1 LYKKIIYKKE
11 KSKMSKELTL
21 KDIEEAYKR
30 IRPNI
35 KRTLIDYSFNISE
48 SLGCNLY
55 LKLEML
61 QRCKAFK
68 FRGALSKISTLPKGS
83 TIVCASAGNHS
94 QGCALASKICN
105 INCIVYMP
113 ETAPQAKVAATR
125 GYGAEVRQYGQ
136 TFDDANKKCLE
147 DLEKEKHLIFVP
159 PFDDL
164 DVMAGQGTIGLEIY
178 EDLKD
183 VQTVV
188 VSVGGG
194 GLCAGVATAIKAL
207 APKCRI
213 VAVNAALFPN
223 TYIKYQKEKGREIDP
238 IAESEP
244 KTGKKPLADGIA
256 VKVPGTLTFPYIS
269 KYVDEFVVV
278 SEEEISIA
286 IAVLA
291 QRAKCVVEGA
301 GASTL
306 AAVLFKKFKYEKG
319 ENIVCI
325 LSGGN
330 ITLKRLSE
338 CFDAAEEYLLK
349 H

>member
-1 LYKKIIYKKE
+1 
-11 KSKMSKELTL
+11 MSKELTL
-21 KDIEEAYKR
+21 EDIKKANER
-30 IRPNI
+30 IKHNI

-48 SLGCNLY
+48 SLGCNIY

-83 TIVCASAGNHS
+83 TISCASAGNHS
-94 QGCALASKICN
+94 QGCALASKICG

-136 TFDDANKKCLE
+136 TFDDANKKCQE
-147 DLEKEKHLIFVP
+147 DLLKENHVIFVP
-159 PFDDL
+159 PFDDY

-188 VSVGGG
+188 VAVGGG
-194 GLCAGVATAIKAL
+194 GLCAGVATAIKTL
-207 APKCRI
+207 SPKCRI
-213 VAVNAALFPN
+213 IAVNAALFPN
-223 TYIKYQKEKGREIDP
+223 TYLKFQKEKGRPIDP
-238 IAESEP
+238 LAESEP
-244 KTGKKPLADGIA
+244 KTGKAPLADGIA
-256 VKVPGTLTFPYIS
+256 VKVPGKLTYPYIS

-278 SEEEISIA
+278 SEREISLA

-306 AAVLFKKFKYEKG
+306 AAVLFHKFKFEKG
-319 ENIVCI
+319 ENIVCVM
-325 LSGGN
+325 SGGN
-330 ITLKRLSE
+330 IPLQKLSA
-338 CFDAAEEYLLK
+338 CFKDAEEYLHGESLDLESHK
-349 H
+349 MKQ

>member
-1 LYKKIIYKKE
+1 
-11 KSKMSKELTL
+11 MSKELTL
-21 KDIEEAYKR
+21 DDIKKAYER
-30 IRPNI
+30 IKPNI

-48 SLGCNLY
+48 SPGCNIY

-83 TIVCASAGNHS
+83 TISCASAGNHS
-94 QGCALASKICN
+94 QGCALASKICG

-113 ETAPQAKVAATR
+113 ETAPQAKVAATK

-136 TFDDANKKCLE
+136 TFDDANKKCQE
-147 DLEKEKHLIFVP
+147 DLLKENHIIFVP
-159 PFDDL
+159 PFDDY

-188 VSVGGG
+188 VAVGGG
-194 GLCAGVATAIKAL
+194 GLCAGVATAIKTL
-207 APKCRI
+207 KPNCRI
-213 VAVNAALFPN
+213 IAVNAALFPN
-223 TYIKYQKEKGREIDP
+223 TYLKFQKEKGRPIDP
-238 IAESEP
+238 LAESEP
-244 KTGKKPLADGIA
+244 KTGKAPLADGIA
-256 VKVPGTLTFPYIS
+256 VKIPGKLTYPYIS

-278 SEEEISIA
+278 SEREISLA

-306 AAVLFKKFKYEKG
+306 AAVLFHKFKFEKG
-319 ENIVCI
+319 ENIVCVM
-325 LSGGN
+325 SGGN
-330 ITLKRLSE
+330 IPLQKLSA
-338 CFDAAEEYLLK
+338 CFKEAEDYLHGDSLDLESHK
-349 H
+349 MKQ

>member
-1 LYKKIIYKKE
+1 ME
-11 KSKMSKELTL
+11 GELTL
-21 KDIEEAYKR
+21 EEIKKAYER
-30 IRPNI
+30 IKPHI
-35 KRTLIDYSFNISE
+35 KRTPIDYSHNISGII
-48 SLGCNLY
+48 GCNLY

-83 TIVCASAGNHS
+83 KIACASAGNHS
-94 QGCALASKICN
+94 QGCALSAKICG
-105 INCIVYMP
+105 INCVVYMP
-113 ETAPQAKVAATR
+113 ETAPVEKVLATQ

-136 TFDDANKKCLE
+136 TFDDANAKCKE
-147 DLEKEKHLIFVP
+147 DLKKDPNLIFVP

-164 DVMAGQGTIGLEIY
+164 YVMAGQGTIGLEIA
-178 EDLKD
+178 EDLKN

-194 GLCAGVATAIKAL
+194 GLCAGVCVAIKSL
-207 APKCRI
+207 IPNCRI

-223 TYIKYQKEKGREIDP
+223 TYIKYQKEKNREIDP

-256 VKVPGTLTFPYIS
+256 VKVPGSMTYPYIS

-278 SEEEISIA
+278 SENEISCA
-286 IAVLA
+286 ISVLA
-291 QRAKCVVEGA
+291 QRAKFVVEGA

-306 AAVLFKKFKYEKG
+306 AAVLYKKFKYEKD

-330 ITLKRLSE
+330 ISLERLAICFTESE
-338 CFDAAEEYLLK
+338 DFLK
-349 H
+349 HH

>member
-1 LYKKIIYKKE
+1 
-11 KSKMSKELTL
+11 MSKELTL
-21 KDIEEAYKR
+21 EDIQNAYKR
-30 IRPNI
+30 IKPNI
-35 KRTLIDYSFNISE
+35 KRTLIDYSFNLSE
-48 SLGCNLY
+48 WLGCNLY

-83 TIVCASAGNHS
+83 TIACASAGNHS
-94 QGCALASKICN
+94 QGCALASKICG
-105 INCIVYMP
+105 INCVVYMP
-113 ETAPQAKVAATR
+113 ETAPQAKVAATK
-125 GYGAEVRQYGQ
+125 GYGAEVRQFGQ

-147 DLEKEKHLIFVP
+147 DLKKETETIFVP

-164 DVMAGQGTIGLEIY
+164 EVMAGQGTIGLEIY

-188 VSVGGG
+188 VAVGGG

-238 IAESEP
+238 LAESEP
-244 KTGKKPLADGIA
+244 KTGKAPLADGIA
-256 VKVPGTLTFPYIS
+256 VKVPGTLTFPYVS

-278 SEEEISIA
+278 SEDEIAIA

-291 QRAKCVVEGA
+291 QRAKIVVEGA

-306 AAVLFKKFKYEKG
+306 AAVLFNKFKYEKG

-325 LSGGN
+325 MSGGN
-330 ITLKRLSE
+330 ITLKRLAE
-338 CFDAAEEYLLK
+338 CFDKAGDYLLK

>member
-1 LYKKIIYKKE
+1 
-11 KSKMSKELTL
+11 MSKELTL
-21 KDIEEAYKR
+21 DDIKKAYER
-30 IRPNI
+30 IKPNI

-48 SLGCNLY
+48 SLGCNIY

-68 FRGALSKISTLPKGS
+68 FRGALSKISTLPKGA
-83 TIVCASAGNHS
+83 TISCASAGNHS
-94 QGCALASKICN
+94 QGCALASKICG

-113 ETAPQAKVAATR
+113 ETAPQAKVAATK

-136 TFDDANKKCLE
+136 TFDDANKKCQE
-147 DLEKEKHLIFVP
+147 DLQKENHVIFVP
-159 PFDDL
+159 PFDDY

-178 EDLKD
+178 EDLKN

-188 VSVGGG
+188 VAVGGG
-194 GLCAGVATAIKAL
+194 GLCAGVATAIKTL

-213 VAVNAALFPN
+213 IAVNAALFPN
-223 TYIKYQKEKGREIDP
+223 TYLKFQKEKGRPIDP
-238 IAESEP
+238 LAESEP
-244 KTGKKPLADGIA
+244 KTGKAPLADGIA
-256 VKVPGTLTFPYIS
+256 VKVPGKLTYPYIS

-278 SEEEISIA
+278 SEREISLA

-306 AAVLFKKFKYEKG
+306 AAVLFHKFKFEKG
-319 ENIVCI
+319 ENIVCV

-330 ITLKRLSE
+330 IPLQKLSA
-338 CFDAAEEYLLK
+338 CFKDAEEYLHGESLDLESHK
-349 H
+349 MKQ

>member
-1 LYKKIIYKKE
+1 
-11 KSKMSKELTL
+11 MSKELTL
-21 KDIEEAYKR
+21 EDIKKANER
-30 IRPNI
+30 IKHNI

-48 SLGCNLY
+48 SLGCNIY

-83 TIVCASAGNHS
+83 TISCASAGNHS
-94 QGCALASKICN
+94 QGCALASKICG

-136 TFDDANKKCLE
+136 TFDDANKKCQEYL
-147 DLEKEKHLIFVP
+147 LKENHVIFVP
-159 PFDDL
+159 PFDDY

-188 VSVGGG
+188 VAVGGG
-194 GLCAGVATAIKAL
+194 GLCAGVATAIKTL
-207 APKCRI
+207 SPKCRI
-213 VAVNAALFPN
+213 IAVNAALFPN
-223 TYIKYQKEKGREIDP
+223 TYLKFQKEKGRPIDP
-238 IAESEP
+238 LAESEP
-244 KTGKKPLADGIA
+244 KTGKAPLADGIA
-256 VKVPGTLTFPYIS
+256 VKVPGKLTYPYIS

-278 SEEEISIA
+278 SEREISLA

-306 AAVLFKKFKYEKG
+306 AAVLFHKFKYEKG
-319 ENIVCI
+319 ENIVCVM
-325 LSGGN
+325 SGGN
-330 ITLKRLSE
+330 IPLQKLSA
-338 CFDAAEEYLLK
+338 CFKDAEEYLHGDSLDIESHK
-349 H
+349 TKQ

>member
-1 LYKKIIYKKE
+1 
-11 KSKMSKELTL
+11 MSKELTL
-21 KDIEEAYKR
+21 EDIKKAYER
-30 IRPNI
+30 IKPNI
-35 KRTLIDYSFNISE
+35 KRTLIDYSFNISDW
-48 SLGCNLY
+48 LGCNLY

-83 TIVCASAGNHS
+83 KIACASAGNHS
-94 QGCALASKICN
+94 QGCALASKICG
-105 INCIVYMP
+105 IKCIVYMP
-113 ETAPQAKVAATR
+113 ETAPKAKVAATK
-125 GYGAEVRQYGQ
+125 GYGAEVRQYGK

-147 DLEKEKHLIFVP
+147 DLKIEKDVIFVP

-188 VSVGGG
+188 VAVGGG
-194 GLCAGVATAIKAL
+194 GLCAGVATAIKSL

-213 VAVNAALFPN
+213 IAVNAALFPN
-223 TYIKYQKEKGREIDP
+223 TYLKFQKEKGRPIDP

-244 KTGKKPLADGIA
+244 KTGQAPLADGIA
-256 VKVPGTLTFPYIS
+256 VKVPGTLTYPYVS

-278 SEEEISIA
+278 SEKEISTA

-319 ENIVCI
+319 ENIVCV

-330 ITLKRLSE
+330 ITLQRLSE
-338 CFDAAEEYLLK
+338 CFKDAEEYLLN

>member
-1 LYKKIIYKKE
+1 
-11 KSKMSKELTL
+11 MSKELTL
-21 KDIEEAYKR
+21 EEIKKAYER

-48 SLGCNLY
+48 LLGCNLY

-68 FRGALSKISTLPKGS
+68 FRGALSKISTLPKGAK
-83 TIVCASAGNHS
+83 IVCASAGNHS
-94 QGCALASKICN
+94 QGCALASKICG
-105 INCIVYMP
+105 INCVVYMP

-147 DLEKEKHLIFVP
+147 DLKLEKDLIFVP

-194 GLCAGVATAIKAL
+194 GLCAGVATAIKTL
-207 APKCRI
+207 SPKCRI

-223 TYIKYQKEKGREIDP
+223 TYLKYQKEKGREIDP

-256 VKVPGTLTFPYIS
+256 VKVPGSLTYPYIS

-278 SEEEISIA
+278 SEKEISLA
-286 IAVLA
+286 IAVLS
-291 QRAKCVVEGA
+291 QRCKCVVEGA

-306 AAVLFKKFKYEKG
+306 AAVLFHKFKYEKG
-319 ENIVCI
+319 ENIVCV

-330 ITLKRLSE
+330 IPLNKLCE
-338 CFDAAEEYLLK
+338 CFVDAEEFLEKL
-349 H
+349 

>member
-1 LYKKIIYKKE
+1 
-11 KSKMSKELTL
+11 MSKELTL
-21 KDIEEAYKR
+21 DDIKKAYER
-30 IRPNI
+30 IKPNI

-48 SLGCNLY
+48 SLGCNIY

-83 TIVCASAGNHS
+83 TISCASAGNHS
-94 QGCALASKICN
+94 QGCALASKICG

-136 TFDDANKKCLE
+136 TFDDANKKCQE
-147 DLEKEKHLIFVP
+147 DLLKENHVIFVP
-159 PFDDL
+159 PFDDY

-178 EDLKD
+178 EDLKG

-188 VSVGGG
+188 VAVGGG
-194 GLCAGVATAIKAL
+194 GLCAGVATAIKTL
-207 APKCRI
+207 NPKCRI
-213 VAVNAALFPN
+213 IAVNAALFPN
-223 TYIKYQKEKGREIDP
+223 TYLKFQKEKGRPIDP
-238 IAESEP
+238 LAESEP
-244 KTGKKPLADGIA
+244 KTGKAPLADGIA
-256 VKVPGTLTFPYIS
+256 VKVPGKLTYPYIS

-278 SEEEISIA
+278 SEKEISLA

-291 QRAKCVVEGA
+291 QRAKIVVEGA

-306 AAVLFKKFKYEKG
+306 AAVLFHKFKYEKG
-319 ENIVCI
+319 ENIVCVM
-325 LSGGN
+325 SGGN
-330 ITLKRLSE
+330 IPLQKLSA
-338 CFDAAEEYLLK
+338 CFKDAEEYLHGDSLDIESHK
-349 H
+349 TKQ

>member
-1 LYKKIIYKKE
+1 
-11 KSKMSKELTL
+11 MSKELTL
-21 KDIEEAYKR
+21 EEIKKAYER

-35 KRTLIDYSFNISE
+35 KRTIIDYSFNISE
-48 SLGCNLY
+48 LLGCNLY

-68 FRGALSKISTLPKGS
+68 FRGALSKISTLPKGAK
-83 TIVCASAGNHS
+83 IACASAGNHS
-94 QGCALASKICN
+94 QGCALASKICG
-105 INCIVYMP
+105 INCVVYMP

-147 DLEKEKHLIFVP
+147 DLKVEKDLIFVP
-159 PFDDL
+159 PFDDF

-207 APKCRI
+207 SPKCRI

-223 TYIKYQKEKGREIDP
+223 TYLKYQKEKGREIDP

-256 VKVPGTLTFPYIS
+256 VKVPGSLTYPYIS

-278 SEEEISIA
+278 SEKEISLA
-286 IAVLA
+286 IAVLS
-291 QRAKCVVEGA
+291 QRCKCVVEGA

-306 AAVLFKKFKYEKG
+306 AAVLFHKFKYEKG
-319 ENIVCI
+319 ENIVCV

-330 ITLKRLSE
+330 IPLKKLCE
-338 CFDAAEEYLLK
+338 CFVDAEEFLEKL
-349 H
+349 

>member
-1 LYKKIIYKKE
+1 
-11 KSKMSKELTL
+11 MSKELTL
-21 KDIEEAYKR
+21 EDIKKAYER
-30 IRPNI
+30 IKPNI
-35 KRTLIDYSFNISE
+35 KRTLIDYSFNIAE
-48 SLGCNLY
+48 SLGCNLN

-83 TIVCASAGNHS
+83 TIACASAGNHS
-94 QGCALASKICN
+94 QGCALASKICG
-105 INCIVYMP
+105 IKCIVYMP
-113 ETAPQAKVAATR
+113 ETAPQAKVAATK

-136 TFDDANKKCLE
+136 TFDEANKKCLE
-147 DLEKEKHLIFVP
+147 DLEKEKSIIFVP

-188 VSVGGG
+188 VAVGGG

-207 APKCRI
+207 SPKCRI
-213 VAVNAALFPN
+213 IAVNAALFPN
-223 TYIKYQKEKGREIDP
+223 TYLKFQKDKGRPIDP

-256 VKVPGTLTFPYIS
+256 VKVPGTLTYPYVS

-278 SEEEISIA
+278 SEEEISLA

-319 ENIVCI
+319 ENIVCV

-330 ITLKRLSE
+330 ITLPRLSE
-338 CFDAAEEYLLK
+338 CFKNAEEYLLN

>member
-1 LYKKIIYKKE
+1 
-11 KSKMSKELTL
+11 MSKELTL
-21 KDIEEAYKR
+21 EEIKKAYER
-30 IRPNI
+30 IRPSI

-48 SLGCNLY
+48 LLGCNLY

-68 FRGALSKISTLPKGS
+68 FRGALSKISTLPKGAK
-83 TIVCASAGNHS
+83 IVCASAGNHS
-94 QGCALASKICN
+94 QGCALASKICG
-105 INCIVYMP
+105 INCVVYMP

-147 DLEKEKHLIFVP
+147 DLKVEKDLIFVP
-159 PFDDL
+159 PFDDF

-207 APKCRI
+207 SPKCRI

-223 TYIKYQKEKGREIDP
+223 TYLKYQKEKGREIDP

-256 VKVPGTLTFPYIS
+256 VKVPGSLTYPYIS

-278 SEEEISIA
+278 SEKEISLA
-286 IAVLA
+286 IAVLS
-291 QRAKCVVEGA
+291 QRCKCIVEGA

-306 AAVLFKKFKYEKG
+306 AAVLFHKFKYEKG
-319 ENIVCI
+319 ENIVCV

-330 ITLKRLSE
+330 IPLKKLCE
-338 CFDAAEEYLLK
+338 CFVDAEEFLEKL
-349 H
+349 

>member
-1 LYKKIIYKKE
+1 
-11 KSKMSKELTL
+11 MSKELTL
-21 KDIEEAYKR
+21 EDIKKANER
-30 IRPNI
+30 IKHNI

-48 SLGCNLY
+48 SLGCNIY

-83 TIVCASAGNHS
+83 TISCASAGNHS
-94 QGCALASKICN
+94 QGCALASKICG

-113 ETAPQAKVAATR
+113 ETAPQAKVAATK

-136 TFDDANKKCLE
+136 TFDDANKKCQE
-147 DLEKEKHLIFVP
+147 DLLKENHVIFVP
-159 PFDDL
+159 PFDDY

-188 VSVGGG
+188 VAVGGG
-194 GLCAGVATAIKAL
+194 GLCAGVATAIKTL
-207 APKCRI
+207 SPKCRI
-213 VAVNAALFPN
+213 IAVNAALFPN
-223 TYIKYQKEKGREIDP
+223 TYLKFQKEKGRPIDP
-238 IAESEP
+238 LAESEP
-244 KTGKKPLADGIA
+244 KTGKAPLADGIA
-256 VKVPGTLTFPYIS
+256 VKVPGKLTYPYIS

-278 SEEEISIA
+278 SEREISLA

-306 AAVLFKKFKYEKG
+306 AAVLFHKFKYEKG
-319 ENIVCI
+319 ENIVCVM
-325 LSGGN
+325 SGGN
-330 ITLKRLSE
+330 IPLQKLSA
-338 CFDAAEEYLLK
+338 CFKDAEEYLHGDSLDIESHK
-349 H
+349 TKQ

>member
-1 LYKKIIYKKE
+1 
-11 KSKMSKELTL
+11 
-21 KDIEEAYKR
+21 
-30 IRPNI
+30 
-35 KRTLIDYSFNISE
+35 
-48 SLGCNLY
+48 
-55 LKLEML
+55 
-61 QRCKAFK
+61 
-68 FRGALSKISTLPKGS
+68 
-83 TIVCASAGNHS
+83 
-94 QGCALASKICN
+94 
-105 INCIVYMP
+105 MP

-188 VSVGGG
+188 VAVGGG

-278 SEEEISIA
+278 SEEEIAIS

-338 CFDAAEEYLLK
+338 CFDAAEEYLLN

>member
-1 LYKKIIYKKE
+1 
-11 KSKMSKELTL
+11 MSKKLTL
-21 KDIEEAYKR
+21 EEIKKAYER

-48 SLGCNLY
+48 LLGCNLY
-55 LKLEML
+55 LKLEIL

-68 FRGALSKISTLPKGS
+68 FRGALSKISTLPKGAK
-83 TIVCASAGNHS
+83 IVCASAGNHS
-94 QGCALASKICN
+94 QGCALASKICG
-105 INCIVYMP
+105 INCVVYMP
-113 ETAPQAKVAATR
+113 ETAPQAKVAATT

-147 DLEKEKHLIFVP
+147 DLKVEKDLIFVP
-159 PFDDL
+159 PFDDF

-194 GLCAGVATAIKAL
+194 GLCAGVATAIKTL
-207 APKCRI
+207 SPKCRI

-223 TYIKYQKEKGREIDP
+223 TYLKYQKEKGREIDP

-256 VKVPGTLTFPYIS
+256 VKVPGSLTYPYIS

-278 SEEEISIA
+278 SEKEISLA
-286 IAVLA
+286 IAVLS
-291 QRAKCVVEGA
+291 QRCKCVVEGA

-306 AAVLFKKFKYEKG
+306 AAVLFHKFKYEKG
-319 ENIVCI
+319 ENIVCV

-330 ITLKRLSE
+330 IPLKKLCE
-338 CFDAAEEYLLK
+338 CFVDAEEFLEKL
-349 H
+349 

>member
-1 LYKKIIYKKE
+1 
-11 KSKMSKELTL
+11 MSKELTL
-21 KDIEEAYKR
+21 EEIKKAYER

-48 SLGCNLY
+48 LLGCNLY

-68 FRGALSKISTLPKGS
+68 FRGALSKISTLPKGAK
-83 TIVCASAGNHS
+83 IVCASAGNHS
-94 QGCALASKICN
+94 QGCALASKICG
-105 INCIVYMP
+105 INCVVYMP

-147 DLEKEKHLIFVP
+147 DLKVEKDLIFVP
-159 PFDDL
+159 PFDDF

-194 GLCAGVATAIKAL
+194 GLCAGVATAIKTL
-207 APKCRI
+207 SPKCRI

-223 TYIKYQKEKGREIDP
+223 TYLKYQKEKGREIDP

-256 VKVPGTLTFPYIS
+256 VKVPGSLTYPYIS

-278 SEEEISIA
+278 SEKEISLA
-286 IAVLA
+286 IAVLS
-291 QRAKCVVEGA
+291 QRCKCVVEGA

-306 AAVLFKKFKYEKG
+306 AAVLFHKFKYEKG
-319 ENIVCI
+319 ENIVCV

-330 ITLKRLSE
+330 IPLNKLCE
-338 CFDAAEEYLLK
+338 CFVDAEEFLEKL
-349 H
+349 

>member
-1 LYKKIIYKKE
+1 MTE
-11 KSKMSKELTL
+11 ELTL
-21 KDIEEAYKR
+21 EYIKKVYER
-30 IRPNI
+30 IKPNI

-83 TIVCASAGNHS
+83 TIACASAGNHS
-94 QGCALASKICN
+94 QGCALASKICG
-105 INCIVYMP
+105 IKCIVYMP
-113 ETAPQAKVAATR
+113 ETAPQAKVAATK

-136 TFDDANKKCLE
+136 TFDEANKKCLE
-147 DLEKEKHLIFVP
+147 DLEKEKSIIFVP

-188 VSVGGG
+188 VAVGGG

-207 APKCRI
+207 SPKCRI
-213 VAVNAALFPN
+213 IAVNAALFPN
-223 TYIKYQKEKGREIDP
+223 TYLKFQKDKGRPIDP

-256 VKVPGTLTFPYIS
+256 VKIPGTLTYPYVS
-269 KYVDEFVVV
+269 KYVDEFFVV
-278 SEEEISIA
+278 SEEEISLA

-319 ENIVCI
+319 ENIVCV

-330 ITLKRLSE
+330 ITLPRLSE
-338 CFDAAEEYLLK
+338 CFKNAEEYLLN

>member
-1 LYKKIIYKKE
+1 
-11 KSKMSKELTL
+11 MSNELTL
-21 KDIEEAYKR
+21 DDIKKAYER
-30 IRPNI
+30 IKPNI

-48 SLGCNLY
+48 SLGCNIY

-68 FRGALSKISTLPKGS
+68 FRGALSKISTLPKGA
-83 TIVCASAGNHS
+83 TISCASAGNHS
-94 QGCALASKICN
+94 QGCALASKICG

-113 ETAPQAKVAATR
+113 ETAPQAKVAATK

-136 TFDDANKKCLE
+136 TFDDANKKCQE
-147 DLEKEKHLIFVP
+147 DLQKENHVIFVP
-159 PFDDL
+159 PFDDY

-178 EDLKD
+178 EDLKN

-188 VSVGGG
+188 VAVGGG
-194 GLCAGVATAIKAL
+194 GLCAGVATAIKTL

-223 TYIKYQKEKGREIDP
+223 TYLKFQKEKGRPIDP
-238 IAESEP
+238 LAESEP
-244 KTGKKPLADGIA
+244 KTGKAPLADGIA
-256 VKVPGTLTFPYIS
+256 VKVPGKLTYPYIS

-278 SEEEISIA
+278 SEREIALA

-306 AAVLFKKFKYEKG
+306 AAVLFHKFKFEKG
-319 ENIVCI
+319 ENIVCV

-330 ITLKRLSE
+330 IPLQKLSA
-338 CFDAAEEYLLK
+338 CFKDAEEYLHGESLDLESHK
-349 H
+349 MKQ

>member
-1 LYKKIIYKKE
+1 
-11 KSKMSKELTL
+11 MSKELTL
-21 KDIEEAYKR
+21 DDIKKAYER
-30 IRPNI
+30 IKPNI
-35 KRTLIDYSFNISE
+35 KRTLIDYSFNISNW
-48 SLGCNLY
+48 LGCNLY

-83 TIVCASAGNHS
+83 TIACASAGNHS
-94 QGCALASKICN
+94 QGCALASKICG
-105 INCIVYMP
+105 IKCIVYMP
-113 ETAPQAKVAATR
+113 ETAPQAKVAATK

-136 TFDDANKKCLE
+136 TFDEANKKCLE
-147 DLEKEKHLIFVP
+147 DLEKEKSIIFVP

-178 EDLKD
+178 EDLKN

-188 VSVGGG
+188 VAVGGG

-207 APKCRI
+207 SPKCRI
-213 VAVNAALFPN
+213 IAVNAALFPN
-223 TYIKYQKEKGREIDP
+223 TYLKFQKDKGRPIDP

-256 VKVPGTLTFPYIS
+256 VKVPGTLTYPYVS

-278 SEEEISIA
+278 SEEEISLA

-319 ENIVCI
+319 ENIVCV

-330 ITLKRLSE
+330 ITLPRLSE
-338 CFDAAEEYLLK
+338 CFKNAEEYLLN

>member
-1 LYKKIIYKKE
+1 
-11 KSKMSKELTL
+11 MSKELTL
-21 KDIEEAYKR
+21 EEIKKAYER

-48 SLGCNLY
+48 LLGCNLY

-68 FRGALSKISTLPKGS
+68 FRGALSKISTLPKGAK
-83 TIVCASAGNHS
+83 IVCASAGNHS
-94 QGCALASKICN
+94 QGCALASKICG
-105 INCIVYMP
+105 INCVVYMP

-147 DLEKEKHLIFVP
+147 DLKVEKDLIFVP

-207 APKCRI
+207 SPKCRI

-223 TYIKYQKEKGREIDP
+223 TYLKYQKEKGREIDP

-256 VKVPGTLTFPYIS
+256 VKVPGSLTYPYIS

-278 SEEEISIA
+278 SEKEISLA
-286 IAVLA
+286 IAVLS
-291 QRAKCVVEGA
+291 QRCKCIVEGA

-306 AAVLFKKFKYEKG
+306 AAVLFHKFKYEKG
-319 ENIVCI
+319 ENIVCV

-330 ITLKRLSE
+330 IPLKKLCE
-338 CFDAAEEYLLK
+338 CFVDAEEFLEKL
-349 H
+349 

>member
-1 LYKKIIYKKE
+1 
-11 KSKMSKELTL
+11 MSKELTL
-21 KDIEEAYKR
+21 EEIKKAYER

-48 SLGCNLY
+48 LLGCNLY

-68 FRGALSKISTLPKGS
+68 FRGALSKISTLPKGAK
-83 TIVCASAGNHS
+83 IVCASAGNHS
-94 QGCALASKICN
+94 QGCALASKICG
-105 INCIVYMP
+105 INCVVYMP

-147 DLEKEKHLIFVP
+147 DLKLEKDLIFVP

-207 APKCRI
+207 SPKCRI

-223 TYIKYQKEKGREIDP
+223 TYLKYQKEKGREIDP

-256 VKVPGTLTFPYIS
+256 VKVPGSLTYPYIS

-278 SEEEISIA
+278 SEKEISLA
-286 IAVLA
+286 IAVLS
-291 QRAKCVVEGA
+291 QRCKCIVEGA

-306 AAVLFKKFKYEKG
+306 AAVLFHKFKYEKG
-319 ENIVCI
+319 ENIVCV

-330 ITLKRLSE
+330 IPLKKLCE
-338 CFDAAEEYLLK
+338 CFVDAEEFLEKL
-349 H
+349 